1 MIKIW
6 ADRAIPD
13 KYLPLLDGVAEETGM
28 RSEIPDEST
37 SSFPGAD
44 GAVVSARIKY
54 DGKLFDQVPTLKVI
68 SRTGIGYDNINVADA
83 TERNIAVCHA
93 PNGPTISTAE
103 LTIAFLFATTRQI
116 KQCESDMINGSKR
129 DYMYTYKGWELA
141 GKTLGLVGLGRIGGH
156 VSKIARGIGMN
167 IIVYDPFITKDRAD
181 ELGVKLVPTLEEVL
195 KSADVVSLHLPL
207 SDDTRHTINTENI
220 GFMKKGAYLLN
231 CARGGLLEEKA
242 LLSALDSGHLEGAG
256 IDVYDKEPPPPDHPY
271 LNRLDIVA
279 TPHVA
284 GVTDVSRDN
293 IWTTA
298 IKQVIQVCQG
308 EKPPHLLNP
317 EIWND

>member
-6 ADRAIPD
+6 SDRAIPE
-13 KYLPLLDGVAEETGM
+13 KYLPQLDGVAKETGT
-28 RSEIPDEST
+28 RSETPDEST
-37 SSFPGAD
+37 TSLPGAD

-54 DGKLFDQVPTLKVI
+54 DGALFDSVPTLKVI
-68 SRTGIGYDNINVADA
+68 SRTGIGYDNINVVAA
-83 TERNIAVCHA
+83 TARKIAVCHA
-93 PNGPTISTAE
+93 PDAPTISTAE
-103 LTIAFLFATTRQI
+103 LTIALLFATTRQL
-116 KQCESDMINGSKR
+116 KQCESDMLEGSKR

-141 GKTLGLVGLGRIGGH
+141 GKILGLVGLGRIGGH
-156 VSKIARGIGMN
+156 VSKIARGIGME
-167 IIVYDPFITKDRAD
+167 IIVYDPFITPERA
-181 ELGVKLVPTLEEVL
+181 EKLGVKLVPTLEDVL

-220 GFMKKGAYLLN
+220 GMMKKGAYLLN

-242 LLSALDSGHLEGAG
+242 LLGALDSGHLEGAG
-256 IDVYDKEPPPPDHPY
+256 IDVYEKEPPPPDHPY

-293 IWTTA
+293 LWTTA
-298 IKQVIQVCQG
+298 IKQVIQVCEG

-317 EIWND
+317 EIWKE